1 MRKRIYVV
9 LLMVQQC
16 CDVRHSVHAWLLQG
30 TIQSRRNVF
39 YITEKMAYQQD
50 GVDSNQL
57 LVAANVMLQAPTG
70 KAIADV
76 TC

>member
-39 YITEKMAYQQD
+39 YITLLAYQQD

-57 LVAANVMLQAPTG
+57 LVAAKCNAASTNWESR
-70 KAIADV
+70 
-76 TC
+76 C